1 VAQPLPDLPP
11 IPSDPEPAPITA
23 GKLLPKAE
31 LIDLAAFAAKRAE
44 KLGQTIAALTAGADA
59 RAADVAKSLAAAGF
73 DPKSQADAADKARA
87 KARAEIVAASS
98 EARWAEI
105 RQLVAAAEGLALT
118 ETLFASPQAVLARA
132 GLGDARRTD
141 LMAQVAGAGPAE
153 VRQLAALAVATKDVV
168 LGAAI
173 QSVNDRLPRRD
184 RPVSSAELAA
194 ALVGEETVAVQ
205 QAIAAIKNAA
215 QRALNA
221 NREFEAGKVRP
232 VDRVKLALND
242 PNRKEA

>member
-1 VAQPLPDLPP
+1 MR
-11 IPSDPEPAPITA
+11 SNT
-23 GKLLPKAE
+23 
-31 LIDLAAFAAKRAE
+31 LIETRFAR
-44 KLGQTIAALTAGADA
+44 I
-59 RAADVAKSLAAAGF
+59 
-73 DPKSQADAADKARA
+73 A
-87 KARAEIVAASS
+87 KARQEIIAASS

-105 RQLVAAAEGLALT
+105 KQLVAAAEGLALT
-118 ETLFASPQAVLARA
+118 EALYASPQAVLARA

-153 VRQLAALAVATKDVV
+153 VRQLAMLAIATKDAV

-184 RPVSSAELAA
+184 RPISSAELAD
-194 ALVGEETVAVQ
+194 ALVGEEARAVST
-205 QAIAAIKNAA
+205 AIAAIKNAA

-232 VDRVKLALND
+232 IDRVKLALNK
-242 PNRKEA
+242 PKEA